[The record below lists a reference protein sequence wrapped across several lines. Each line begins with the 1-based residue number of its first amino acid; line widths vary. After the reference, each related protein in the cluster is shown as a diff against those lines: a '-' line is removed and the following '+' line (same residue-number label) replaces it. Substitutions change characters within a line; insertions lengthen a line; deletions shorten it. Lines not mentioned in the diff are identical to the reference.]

1 MYKHKILIP
10 EEKIQERIAAVAS
23 SINRDYS
30 DRAVDVICILKGSL
44 IFTSDLIRKLTI
56 PVRLHFVQVS
66 SYGDETESSGTVN
79 LHFSSVSEDLKDRD
93 VLLVEDVLD
102 TGITLDYLIK
112 QLKEERPAT
121 LKTCV
126 LLDKPSRRKL
136 NITADYV
143 GFEIADNF
151 VIGYGLDYREL
162 GRNLRYIAELDPSE
176 CR

>member
-1 MYKHKILIP
+1 MYKHKILIS

-23 SINRDYS
+23 SIDRDYA

>member
-1 MYKHKILIP
+1 MYKHKILIQ
-10 EEKIQERIAAVAS
+10 EEKIQERIAAIAAAL
-23 SINRDYS
+23 NRDYS
-30 DRAVDVICILKGSL
+30 DRALDVICILKGSL

-102 TGITLDYLIK
+102 TGVTLDYLIK

>member
-1 MYKHKILIP
+1 MYKHKVLIP
-10 EEKIQERIAAVAS
+10 EEKIQQRIATLGAS
-23 SINRDYS
+23 LNRDYVGRIL
-30 DRAVDVICILKGSL
+30 DMICILKGGV
-44 IFTSDLIRKLTI
+44 IFASDLIRNLTV

-66 SYGDETESSGTVN
+66 SYGDEMETSGTVN
-79 LHFSSVSEDLKDRD
+79 LHFSSVSEDLTDRD

-112 QLKEERPAT
+112 QLKEERPAS

-143 GFEIADNF
+143 GFEIPDNF

>member
-1 MYKHKILIP
+1 MYKHKVLIP

-23 SINRDYS
+23 SIDRDYA
-30 DRAVDVICILKGSL
+30 DRALDVICILKGSL

-151 VIGYGLDYREL
+151 VIGYGLDFREL

>member
-10 EEKIQERIAAVAS
+10 EERIQERIAAVAS
-23 SINRDYS
+23 SIDRDYA

-112 QLKEERPAT
+112 QLKEELPAT

>member
-1 MYKHKILIP
+1 MYKHKVLIP
-10 EEKIQERIAAVAS
+10 EEKIQQRIAAIAS
-23 SINRDYS
+23 SLNRDY
-30 DRAVDVICILKGSL
+30 DGHIIDVICILKGGL
-44 IFTSDLIRKLTI
+44 IFMSDLIRSLTI

-79 LHFSSVSEDLKDRD
+79 LHFSSVSEDLTGKD

-102 TGITLDYLIK
+102 TGITLDYLMK
-112 QLKEERPAT
+112 QLKEEKPAS

-136 NITADYV
+136 NINADYV
-143 GFEIADNF
+143 GFEIPDNF

>member
-1 MYKHKILIP
+1 MYKHKVLIS
-10 EEKIQERIAAVAS
+10 EDKIQQRIAAVAS
-23 SINRDYS
+23 SLNRDYAGHTI
-30 DRAVDVICILKGSL
+30 DIICILKGSL
-44 IFTSDLIRKLTI
+44 IFTSDLIRRLTI
-56 PVRLHFVQVS
+56 PVRIHFVQVS
-66 SYGDETESSGTVN
+66 SYGDEMETSGTVN
-79 LHFSSVSEDLKDRD
+79 LHFSSVSEDLTDRD

-112 QLKEERPAT
+112 QLKEERPAS

-136 NITADYV
+136 NMTADYV
-143 GFEIADNF
+143 GFEIPDNF

>member
-10 EEKIQERIAAVAS
+10 EERIQERIAAIAS
-23 SINRDYS
+23 SINRDYA
-30 DRAVDVICILKGSL
+30 DRSLDVICILKGSL

-79 LHFSSVSEDLKDRD
+79 LHFSSVSEDLTGRD
-93 VLLVEDVLD
+93 VLLIEDVLD

-136 NITADYV
+136 NITSDYV
-143 GFEIADNF
+143 GFEIGDNF
-151 VIGYGLDYREL
+151 VIGYGLDYCEL